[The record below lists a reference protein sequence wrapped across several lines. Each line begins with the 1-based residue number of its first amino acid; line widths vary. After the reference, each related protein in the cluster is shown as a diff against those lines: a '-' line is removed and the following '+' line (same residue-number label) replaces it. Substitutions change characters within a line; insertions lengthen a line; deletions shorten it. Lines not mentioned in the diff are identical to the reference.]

1 MTLNKIFPLTG
12 LGIFI
17 FIPNGFA
24 LGQIQCVEKVGGP
37 GGFPIV
43 QQGVAASR
51 FVDSNDFAGVI
62 RCHTLKISKSHFF
75 RGL

>member
-1 MTLNKIFPLTG
+1 MTLNKIFPVAG
-12 LGIFI
+12 LGF
-17 FIPNGFA
+17 FIPNSFA
-24 LGQIQCVEKVGGP
+24 LGQVQYVEQVNQP

-43 QQGVAASR
+43 QQRVAANR